1 MAGPCSEK
9 YVRLARAFLW
19 EYKLERAGVGQ
30 SWPELAF
37 PACIPTGRKSLPHL
51 PALHAVASEAHLPAV
66 LREHADVVG
75 VEIAAGDIYVVGLV
89 ETTRHKI

>member
-1 MAGPCSEK
+1 MFGWPVHSCGNTSWKGLE
-9 YVRLARAFLW
+9 LARL
-19 EYKLERAGVGQ
+19 LER
-30 SWPELAF
+30 
-37 PACIPTGRKSLPHL
+37 LPHL